1 MNQPAYLKSL
11 KTETVVQR
19 VINSLTEGIISGEL
33 KPGDKLPTEPEL
45 SENFGVARTS
55 VREAIKIL
63 AYMGVLESRRSEGT
77 FVSSGYKESMIDPM
91 IYGIILDR
99 GEDFDSLME
108 LRELIE
114 VGIMQLAVKKSTDED
129 LKELKK
135 RLEAFENAKNSEQ
148 EKLTEAL
155 FEADNRFH
163 DMVAELCH
171 NSLVVK
177 IDAVVRMLTYA
188 TRFETVKMM
197 AESGKAEELLEAHRV
212 IYAMLENRELDG
224 MKANIR
230 KTYFLDQLQLSNTK
244 SS

>member
-1 MNQPAYLKSL
+1 MKNQPAYLKSL

-19 VINSLTEGIISGEL
+19 VVNSLTEGIISGEL

-114 VGIMQLAVKKSTDED
+114 VGILQLAVKKANEED
-129 LKELKK
+129 LEKLKQC
-135 RLEAFENAKNSEQ
+135 LEQFEMAKSSAPD
-148 EKLTEAL
+148 KLTEAL

-163 DMVAELCH
+163 DTVAELCH

-188 TRFETVKMM
+188 TRHETVKMM
-197 AESGKAEELLEAHRV
+197 AENQKSDELLAAHWQ
-212 IYAMLENRELDG
+212 IYDMLKSRELNN
-224 MKANIR
+224 MQERIR
-230 KTYFLDQLQLSNTK
+230 QTYFLEQLKISKDL
-244 SS
+244 